1 MSNVVHTPAAARRM
15 PRMITDQV
23 TIEPPMEVEQSPAV
37 SVLEK
42 ILKFGIPVL
51 MGTMMGIMF
60 SVMGSSGMRGPMMM
74 MMMMVMMVSMV
85 AGQITQMFGTGSHD
99 VELAR
104 RDNALALSQQRGKA
118 HAIGNVQHT

>member
-1 MSNVVHTPAAARRM
+1 
-15 PRMITDQV
+15 
-23 TIEPPMEVEQSPAV
+23 
-37 SVLEK
+37 
-42 ILKFGIPVL
+42 
-51 MGTMMGIMF
+51 
-60 SVMGSSGMRGPMMM
+60 

-118 HAIGNVQHT
+118 HAIGNVQHTIATRNFPHPNAMPQLMEQGHDTFWSVVPEVEASPAAGSAMTANPYLIARVGTGMIPLEPAIQTSAGKTLLPE